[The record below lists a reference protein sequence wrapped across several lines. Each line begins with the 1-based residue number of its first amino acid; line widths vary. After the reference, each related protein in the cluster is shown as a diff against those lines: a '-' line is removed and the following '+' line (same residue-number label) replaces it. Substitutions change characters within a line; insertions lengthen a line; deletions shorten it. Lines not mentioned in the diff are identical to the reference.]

1 MTSSADSSASREKPR
16 INSIFRPS
24 ARTTTGTSRGIR
36 GFGGSAL
43 RAAAQRLRA
52 EPEVRLARVEIIAEQ
67 IPQEVPVVV
76 RTGGLRIELM
86 RGFSREALESALG
99 VIEGRRR

>member
-1 MTSSADSSASREKPR
+1 MATRETWKRRVEAWKTSGLPEEDFA
-16 INSIFRPS
+16 I
-24 ARTTTGTSRGIR
+24 GR

-52 EPEVRLARVEIIAEQ
+52 EPEVRLARVDIIAEQ

-86 RGFSREALESALG
+86 RGFSREALESALD

>member
-1 MTSSADSSASREKPR
+1 MATRETWKRRVEAWKASGLSEEDFA
-16 INSIFRPS
+16 I
-24 ARTTTGTSRGIR
+24 GR

-43 RAAAQRLRA
+43 RAAALR
-52 EPEVRLARVEIIAEQ
+52 VRLARVDIIAER

-76 RTGGLRIELM
+76 RTGSLRIELM
-86 RGFSREALESALG
+86 RGFSRDALESALD